1 MRDKGQGS
9 KDKDKTKLEF
19 DTEDQV
25 LLNIRNTSI
34 LQYGI
39 QDNDG
44 YFFTKKKAWVKKKAF
59 FIALTLIWFILSF
72 IIIIAKYISKIKKGC
87 FKKT

>member
-1 MRDKGQGS
+1 MKGTVPGDKEEGVGIRDKGQGS

-59 FIALTLIWFILSF
+59 FIALTLI
-72 IIIIAKYISKIKKGC
+72 
-87 FKKT
+87 